1 MQGTLSEKAFDILSI
16 NKRALS
22 DCKSLVQSGED
33 SIEKEVER
41 TANRIF
47 EEGEKLKIVL
57 VSGRSASGKTTFTK
71 KVCKKL
77 CEMGREARHISL
89 DDFFLG
95 IGHLPINE
103 DGT

>member
-16 NKRALS
+16 NKRALA

-33 SIEKEVER
+33 FIEKEVER

-57 VSGRSASGKTTFTK
+57 DKAKMV
-71 KVCKKL
+71 
-77 CEMGREARHISL
+77 
-89 DDFFLG
+89 
-95 IGHLPINE
+95 
-103 DGT
+103 